1 MIKKIA
7 SAAAVVILLVVFNT
21 IKAQGKVELPASP
34 QVPYGIVL
42 FTGSHAL
49 YHPFELP
56 AKAELNETYGSISL
70 QTSVKNHALHG
81 EWKSYY
87 HAEQLMDMG
96 TLVKGMPDGLW
107 QSWYPNGQLKS
118 VRNYSADLFVRIQQD
133 VSLNHPKLSKF
144 VITQRYKQEGN
155 NVLYL
160 LRSAYSYNRGNYALP
175 HQPMELVKQNAS
187 DPFNY
192 HPPFNQSL
200 HHGMYLN
207 YFENGVVKDSGY
219 YKEGL
224 REGLWVHRADV
235 RSGTWKGMYKHGIR
249 QKEWK
254 YYNTTGR
261 LLLIVFFNNKGE
273 EEWRKTL

>member
-7 SAAAVVILLVVFNT
+7 SAAAVVILLFVFNT

-34 QVPYGIVL
+34 QVPHGIVL

-49 YHPFELP
+49 HHPFELP
-56 AKAELNETYGSISL
+56 AKTELNEADGSISL
-70 QTSVKNHALHG
+70 HTSVKNHSLHG
-81 EWKSYY
+81 SWKSYY
-87 HAEQLMDMG
+87 NAEQLMDMG

-118 VRNYSADLFVRIQQD
+118 VRNYSADLLVRIQQD

-155 NVLYL
+155 NVLYV

-200 HHGMYLN
+200 HHGMYMN

-254 YYNTTGR
+254 YYNTTGK